1 MAVNY
6 FNNISEYEFSGF
18 PIGFSRNNPIPL
30 DKTEVWLDLEELR
43 AYAATG
49 ATAYVGQKV
58 TYVDVENKT
67 ATVYIIADTEGTLTP
82 VGSPTEGDEVSI
94 SLNDGVLSLKD
105 FGKRY
110 YEFVAADG
118 ETAAHYE
125 PVDVDAD
132 HPWSAGLTPK
142 IVEEDGALVLG
153 WFEPNETTIEG
164 VQDQAVEALDKAE
177 QAQEKIEEVSGKV
190 TEVETKVTEVED
202 KVEKIS
208 DVLNDTVDEN
218 GETVEGLVT
227 RTENLEADVA
237 DLQEAVADVYTKE
250 EIDGKIASVFHYKG
264 KKATYAD
271 LLLITDM
278 VTGDVWEIEDEKKE
292 YAYNGTE
299 WIELGLTVDLSAYA
313 TSEYVDSKAETLQGG
328 IDDLQDSID
337 EINTTVGEHT
347 TTLGT
352 YATDIQGL
360 KDDLNPLKE
369 TVADMGTTIG
379 TLESATT
386 DFDTRVGTL
395 EGYVGTPSGNLGAL
409 YPAVESLN
417 SRVNDITTKGGEP
430 NQINGISI
438 LGTALVPNE
447 ALIVDLP
454 IFAGNTAGL
463 IPAAEASIQANATN
477 YFLNAAGL
485 WANPFGDL
493 AGKSVQE
500 YVDNAVTSVAVV
512 WESISE

>member
-6 FNNISEYEFSGF
+6 YNNISEYEFSGF

-67 ATVYIIADTEGTLTP
+67 ATVYIIADAEGTLTP

-110 YEFVAADG
+110 YEFVAAEG

-125 PVDVDAD
+125 LVDVDAD

-227 RTENLEADVA
+227 RTENLEADIA

-264 KKATYAD
+264 KKATYAE

-278 VTGDVWEIEDEKKE
+278 IVGDVWEVTDEKKE
-292 YAYNGTE
+292 YAYNGSE

-313 TSEYVDSKAETLQGG
+313 TSEYVDAKVKDVQDNLDAVAGDLAAHEEEVAGHADAIAANASAIEALQNADTALTENLEELQGQL
-328 IDDLQDSID
+328 DTQADELDSLKAS
-337 EINTTVGEHT
+337 VGSPSENFT
-347 TTLGT
+347 AALF
-352 YATDIQGL
+352 
-360 KDDLNPLKE
+360 P
-369 TVADMGTTIG
+369 TI
-379 TLESATT
+379 
-386 DFDTRVGTL
+386 
-395 EGYVGTPSGNLGAL
+395 
-409 YPAVESLN
+409 ESLQ
-417 SRVNDITTKGGEP
+417 SRIDGLVATGGEA
-430 NQINGISI
+430 NLINGIAIGGTSI
-438 LGTALVPNE
+438 TPDASKIVNLPSFSGSTAGLVPNVSTGIE
-447 ALIVDLP
+447 ANYVL
-454 IFAGNTAGL
+454 TA
-463 IPAAEASIQANATN
+463 S
-477 YFLNAAGL
+477 GL
-485 WANPFGDL
+485 WANPFGDMGGL
-493 AGKSVQE
+493 TVKE
-500 YVDNAVTSVAVV
+500 YVDNTVANAALT
-512 WESISE
+512 WEEI